1 MGHASVS
8 GAPHQ
13 GATPFSIFRA
23 PRRRPAGQYYGQRCR
38 TRPDLLTRALSLS
51 LSAASHAP
59 VSCDS
64 GFVIA
69 TDPKCQ
75 FGGEDAMM
83 VNATVKSANWMQCW
97 SPPNAETDGNIPWA
111 RTYDVYSRAVEV
123 SLNGVDWTTSNRAF
137 TYYGEAPP
145 PCPMLVSAAGSRAR
159 PSLVWQHTRSSSSR
173 CLSLREVRPLEG
185 PRYTLPARTAAGRP
199 LLTAPQ
205 QPSDTPCLSGAQIT
219 VHGSMFQQ
227 SDDLKCKFRRVPH
240 VNCGTGY
247 HVHNATCDMAP
258 ETVVDATFLSYWSL
272 KCLSPTGFPESIG
285 GTAHA
290 PADGLPALPV
300 DALNDIKTAPSV
312 TFVEVALD
320 AYHYTDHQRE
330 YHYYG
335 EGLRLAHTHPPAST
349 REWRSHSPGALAQM
363 TPSSR
368 SLRLTPL
375 VAQQQAALSSRSSV
389 LALRSSAVLSCTARP
404 YSEREQEA
412 GTPFLKN

>member
-1 MGHASVS
+1 L
-8 GAPHQ
+8 PHV
-13 GATPFSIFRA
+13 
-23 PRRRPAGQYYGQRCR
+23 GQRSGL
-38 TRPDLLTRALSLS
+38 TGPPLLGV
-51 LSAASHAP
+51 AAHEKL
-59 VSCDS
+59 
-64 GFVIA
+64 F
-69 TDPKCQ
+69 
-75 FGGEDAMM
+75 
-83 VNATVKSANWMQCW
+83 
-97 SPPNAETDGNIPWA
+97 
-111 RTYDVYSRAVEV
+111 V
-123 SLNGVDWTTSNRAF
+123 SLLEPQGGPTAGGTEVHSASTNGS
-137 TYYGEAPP
+137 
-145 PCPMLVSAAGSRAR
+145 
-159 PSLVWQHTRSSSSR
+159 RSSSANS
-173 CLSLREVRPLEG
+173 
-185 PRYTLPARTAAGRP
+185 
-199 LLTAPQ
+199 PQ
-205 QPSDTPCLSGAQIT
+205 PPSDTPCLSGAQIT

-375 VAQQQAALSSRSSV
+375 VVQQQAALSSRSSV